1 MQISRATRYKRLYY
15 AAFYALSR
23 NTKYEYF
30 TKQIPGNVLLALVNS
45 LPGIRTRL
53 SGSKKIVLK
62 ATVDLEN
69 TVSLKSRC

>member
-1 MQISRATRYKRLYY
+1 MQISGATRYKRLYY

-45 LPGIRTRL
+45 LPGIWTRL
-53 SGSKKIVLK
+53 SGSKKHSTK
-62 ATVDLEN
+62 GYCGFRKH
-69 TVSLKSRC
+69 S

>member
-1 MQISRATRYKRLYY
+1 MTISRTLRIKQKYRI
-15 AAFYALSR
+15 LSI
-23 NTKYEYF
+23 F
-30 TKQIPGNVLLALVNS
+30 TKQIPGTVLLALVNS